1 MKWPIGVGMKVEG
14 DVDHDFELKSGFVLK
29 SGFGSGFEEGGFPM
43 GVSGFVMVV
52 GGMVV
57 RKGGIM
63 VR

>member
-1 MKWPIGVGMKVEG
+1 MKVEG
-14 DVDHDFELKSGFVLK
+14 DVDHDFELKSGFR
-29 SGFGSGFEEGGFPM
+29 SGFEEGGFPM

>member
-14 DVDHDFELKSGFVLK
+14 DVDHDFELKSGFR
-29 SGFGSGFEEGGFPM
+29 SGFEEGGFPM